1 MVMNITMVLN
11 IIKIYEDYNNN
22 EAYIEDYKDYNDD
35 QDNNDAK
42 PYNDDEDALISS
54 QVFIIF

>member
-22 EAYIEDYKDYNDD
+22 EDYIEDYKDYNDD
-35 QDNNDAK
+35 
-42 PYNDDEDALISS
+42 
-54 QVFIIF
+54 